1 MMYFDPFHHSRAND
15 RSSIKAIR
23 GVMIG
28 VMAGAFLW
36 LAGVAV
42 VWVVT
47 WVVTRPA
54 PPHDMAT
61 LCLFDVAIPAC
72 RK

>member
-1 MMYFDPFHHSRAND
+1 MMHFDPFHHSRAND
-15 RSSIKAIR
+15 RSSIRAIR

-47 WVVTRPA
+47 RSAIPRDV
-54 PPHDMAT
+54 AT